1 MCLCGCEAVYQN
13 KGYCYINLAPM
24 FRIYKY
30 QYTDSITKMCYL
42 IIDAEIKVRYMSILI
57 RSTNVYNII
66 LQISRRK

>member
-30 QYTDSITKMCYL
+30 QYTD
-42 IIDAEIKVRYMSILI
+42 MSYVHSDKI
-57 RSTNVYNII
+57 N
-66 LQISRRK
+66 

>member
-13 KGYCYINLAPM
+13 KAYCYINLAPM
-24 FRIYKY
+24 FRIDKY
-30 QYTDSITKMCYL
+30 QYTDSITKMCYF
-42 IIDAEIKVRYMSILI
+42 MSILI